1 MSAFHILSEWT
12 CSYQNDEVA
21 QQIVVSLLLLSTN
34 GILKIDMKNIISL
47 LLVWLCSYALLNLNL
62 D

>member
-21 QQIVVSLLLLSTN
+21 QQIVNTFDIYKC
-34 GILKIDMKNIISL
+34 ILKIELKKTLFHVSL
-47 LLVWLCSYALLNLNL
+47 ALLICST
-62 D
+62 

>member
-12 CSYQNDEVA
+12 CGYQNDEVA